1 MSEKGLAEPAVEVP
15 EAAIVSIMNASL
27 HELTEALSR
36 LDEHVLLMT
45 DITVKE
51 RLIKAFKNCDLDCAD
66 WDDDVLGE
74 LAEIVIRAL
83 IPYIFEGSEKD
94 D

>member
-1 MSEKGLAEPAVEVP
+1 MSEKKSTGQAVEVP

-27 HELTEALSR
+27 HELREALSR

-51 RLIKAFKNCDLDCAD
+51 RLVRAFKKCDLDCAD

-74 LAEIVIRAL
+74 LAEVVIRAL
-83 IPYIFEGSEKD
+83 TPYIFEGSDKD